1 MPGYIQF
8 LTFFSDLFQDQ
19 SGDAFQIP
27 PPPFPHPP
35 NDINC
40 PLPKLLFLNTD
51 KSSTNTQ
58 TSILHYDINWEQGKN
73 VLVIGG
79 ETTGVSDEA
88 WTLAHHRDG
97 QRVHIPMVTGVDSLS
112 AAAAGTVIIY
122 EALRQIYTSSQ

>member
-1 MPGYIQF
+1 MM
-8 LTFFSDLFQDQ
+8 LFE
-19 SGDAFQIP
+19 
-27 PPPFPHPP
+27 FPHFPSPIPP

-58 TSILHYDINWEQGKN
+58 TSIPHYDINWEQRKN